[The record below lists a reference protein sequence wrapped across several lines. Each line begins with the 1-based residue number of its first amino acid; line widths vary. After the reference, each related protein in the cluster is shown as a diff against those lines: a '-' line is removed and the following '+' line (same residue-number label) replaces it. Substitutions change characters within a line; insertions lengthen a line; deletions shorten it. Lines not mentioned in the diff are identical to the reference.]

1 MKANDKNLKIEFI
14 RAINRSASRTPEL
27 FDPHF
32 KHMDDERFVKRL
44 KKAIDDELMLSQ
56 RYLFVERVGK
66 KVYTF
71 CSHCGHK
78 GTMDKVGRNL
88 REYEC
93 ESCKSK
99 LYLKNVKYQSWMDPT
114 YKSFLYFDNSSLTKD
129 IIVAYEF
136 DVKRSAHRDNT
147 SSETVLYGIKVEDR
161 IEVNKRYYFD
171 RHSPCRLMSYS
182 SWHKKWFEHKT
193 IFNPSSNFYAGCHEG
208 SLIKA
213 VKGSDDFK
221 YLIDLILSRCNPVKL
236 LELYCKY
243 PDIEKLGKIGL
254 GCLVHEKT
262 WGNPTLHTINW
273 KAKTVYGMLK
283 LNRAELRFFKE
294 NAYSGFFELFLI
306 QNLKKAGHNIES
318 EFDAYKKLH
327 GEGSGKNIEELLTAD
342 KPSRILNY
350 LENQTKTEGSSYD
363 YLRSALVDFWD
374 MVKDMKEL
382 GMEINRRTIYPKN
395 LKKTHQDIAEM
406 FEIVR
411 DEIRDAKIS
420 ERVKQLNEYAL
431 EAHGYVIKPFE
442 STDEILEESKQ
453 LMHCVRTY
461 VDSYA
466 DGKTNLFSL
475 RSKKEPEKPLYTIE
489 VSKAL
494 KIVQCQGRGHYTI
507 KQNDT
512 AVKMAYKAFEETL
525 MKPKRSVKH
534 ERIAN

>member
-1 MKANDKNLKIEFI
+1 MKANERKLQIEFI
-14 RAINRSASRTPEL
+14 RTVNRSAARTPDL
-27 FDPHF
+27 FNPHF
-32 KHMDDERFVKRL
+32 EHMNDKRFVKQL
-44 KKAIDDELMLSQ
+44 KKVINEDLMLHQ
-56 RYLFVERVGK
+56 RYLFVERIGN

-93 ESCKSK
+93 ENCKSIV
-99 LYLKNVKYQSWMDPT
+99 YLKNVKYNSYKGST
-114 YKSFLYFDNSSLTKD
+114 FKSFLYFANSSLTKD
-129 IIVAYEF
+129 IIIAYEF
-136 DVKRSAHRDNT
+136 EVKRYVNRDNELGA
-147 SSETVLYGIKVEDR
+147 SIYGIKIEDS
-161 IEVNKRYYFD
+161 ITLNKRYYFD

-182 SWHKKWFEHKT
+182 PWQKEWTENRT
-193 IFNPSSNFYAGCHEG
+193 IFNPSSNYYSGWHEE

-213 VKGSDDFK
+213 VKKSEDHK
-221 YLIDLILSRCNPVKL
+221 YLIDSILNKCNPVKL

-243 PDIEKLGKIGL
+243 PDIEKLEKIGL
-254 GCLVHEKT
+254 GRLLQEKT
-262 WGNPTLHTINW
+262 SGDQTLHTINW

-283 LNRAELRFFKE
+283 LNRPELKFFKE
-294 NAYSGFFELFLI
+294 STRTGFLDLFFI

-318 EFDAYKKLH
+318 EFKAYEKLYQVN
-327 GEGSGKNIEELLTAD
+327 SGKNIEELLKAD
-342 KPSRILNY
+342 KPSRILSY
-350 LENQTKTEGSSYD
+350 LEKQTKDKGSSYN
-363 YLRSALVDFWD
+363 YLRSALIDFWD
-374 MVKDMKEL
+374 VVKDMKEL
-382 GMEINRRTIYPKN
+382 GMDINKRTIYPKN

-420 ERVKQLNEYAL
+420 ERAQKLNDYAL
-431 EAHGYVIKPFE
+431 ETHGYVIKPFE

-453 LMHCVRTY
+453 LKHCVRNY

-489 VSKAL
+489 VSKSL
-494 KIVQCQGRGHYTI
+494 KIVQCQGRGHYSI
-507 KQNDT
+507 NRDEKN
-512 AVKMAYKAFEETL
+512 AMKAYKAFEETL
-525 MKPKRSVKH
+525 TKPKRSANH